1 MKFLYD
7 LLPVILFFI
16 TYKIYDIFTATAVAI
31 VVTLLQVFYDYF
43 KNKKIDK
50 MLLFNGATI
59 TILGG
64 LTIIFQDKTF
74 IMWKPSVIYWIL
86 SAALIISD
94 KIFSKNLIKKALG
107 GQITLQEKYW
117 TGLSMATSAF
127 FTLLGFVNLYV
138 AFNYNENT
146 WVNFKLFGITGLL
159 FVYMIFVTIFVSKI
173 SKE

>member
-16 TYKIYDIFTATAVAI
+16 SYKFYGIYTATAVAI
-31 VVTLLQVFYDYF
+31 GATLLQIVIVLMM
-43 KNKKIDK
+43 KKKVDR
-50 MLLFNGATI
+50 MLLFNGLII
-59 TILGG
+59 TFLGG
-64 LTIIFQDKTF
+64 LTILLKDKTF

-86 SAALIISD
+86 SAALLISD
-94 KIFSKNLIKKALG
+94 KLFSKNLIKQALG
-107 GQITLQEKYW
+107 NQITLQEKYW
-117 TGLSMATSAF
+117 TGLNMATSAF

-138 AFNYNENT
+138 AFNFDENT

-159 FVYMIFVTIFVSKI
+159 FVYIIFVTIFVSRI